1 MTTPPTNELLH
12 ALRVAFERGPAAAP
26 ELDALLGPADPRA
39 DLRTLLSLAEPR
51 RLRVLRDRLYDG
63 DVITHCFRRTCG
75 RHLQGCVAFWLTGVT
90 SVPELLA
97 LDCATTEQMKAVC
110 RSVRSWDDGS
120 LTRDMVFEGIEG
132 ALWDR
137 IHENDP
143 PDVLLPEPVLAR

>member
-12 ALRVAFERGPAAAP
+12 ALRVAFDRGPAAAP

-39 DLRTLLSLAEPR
+39 DLRTLFALADSR
-51 RLRVLRDRLYDG
+51 QLRLLRDRLYDG

-75 RHLQGCVAFWLTGVT
+75 GHTQGCVTFWLTGVT

-97 LDCATTEQMKAVC
+97 LDYPSEAHLKAVC

-120 LTRDMVFEGIEG
+120 LTRDTVFEELEG
-132 ALWDR
+132 ALWDS

-143 PDVLLPEPVLAR
+143 PDVLLPEPALAR